1 MLIVHVIQR
10 SLMTTNTQR
19 LFFLIATCS
28 LLGLGLGAVSSQAEV
43 PQCFA
48 TEHPTDDCF
57 TQASGLK
64 MLEGAGQGILA
75 GTFAAI
81 GVSWKI
87 LKGGS

>member
-1 MLIVHVIQR
+1 
-10 SLMTTNTQR
+10 MTTNTQR
-19 LFFLIATCS
+19 LFFLITTCS

-57 TQASGLK
+57 TQVPGVK
-64 MLEGAGQGILA
+64 ILEGLGQGLLA

-81 GVSWKI
+81 GASWKI
-87 LKGGS
+87 LVEDS